1 MTSVDAFFES
11 LWQQYIAI
19 NPQANAIHALLNQR
33 GEHVINDHI
42 ALRTYATPQ
51 LGIAALRPLIESLG
65 YDIQGHYDFSAKKLN
80 AVHFEHRND
89 PHLPKIFLSELK
101 VSEFSQHVQTI
112 IAQLDRQVDPQTLES
127 ADFIFSGRPWSLP
140 FTDYITLLQESEY
153 AAWTAAFGYRA
164 NHFTVSINHLT
175 TFFDIQTLNNF
186 LISAGFALNESGGIV
201 KGTPQQL
208 LEQSSTL
215 ADLVTVEFSDVNH
228 AIPACF
234 YEFAKR
240 YPQENGRLY
249 QGFIAASAD
258 KIFESTDSQKK
269 PSKH

>member
-1 MTSVDAFFES
+1 MTAVDAFFDS

-19 NPQANAIHALLNQR
+19 NPQAKAIHQLLNQR

-42 ALRTYATPQ
+42 ALRTFATEK
-51 LGIAALRPLIESLG
+51 LGITALAPLIESLG
-65 YDIQGHYDFSAKKLN
+65 YEVQGHYDFAAKKLN
-80 AVHFEHRND
+80 AVHFEHSEN

-101 VSEFSQHVQTI
+101 VTEFSESLQSI
-112 IAQLDRQVDPQTLES
+112 ISDLDQQVHSQELETV
-127 ADFIFSGRPWSLP
+127 DFIYSGRPWSLT
-140 FTDYITLLQESEY
+140 FSDYISLLQESEY

-164 NHFTVSINHLT
+164 NHFTVSINYLT
-175 TFFDIQTLNNF
+175 TFFEIEALNHF
-186 LISAGFALNESGGIV
+186 LLSAGFSLNESGGIV
-201 KGTPQQL
+201 KGTPAQL

-215 ADLVTVEFSDVNH
+215 ADLVNVEFSDVSH

-240 YPQENGRLY
+240 YPQDNGRLY

-269 PSKH
+269 PGH